1 MPTVVATS
9 GSRRCTPFLL
19 RVMVFSPEAGF
30 KFDVTVQH
38 ICMPVQKWR
47 IVFNLFRKVENE
59 MVLVVSVEF
68 EAETPVE
75 IEAAERMSD
84 EGVNLQQARQFDRG
98 VFGATKPLADGRQP
112 TTTEEAKIHREMQK
126 ALLAGGQ

>member
-1 MPTVVATS
+1 MTTVVATP

-38 ICMPVQKWR
+38 ICAPAQKWR
-47 IVFNLFRKVENE
+47 IVFNLFRKVGSD

-75 IEAAERMSD
+75 IRAAERMSD
-84 EGVNLQQARQFDRG
+84 EGVNLQQARQFNRG
-98 VFGATKPLADGRQP
+98 VFGATKPLADGHQP
-112 TTTEEAKIHREMQK
+112 TPTEEAKVHREMQK
-126 ALLAGGQ
+126 ALLVGAQ